1 MPIALGSGAGGFP
14 CMMGPVDKGIGEM
27 WRAFFLAVGIT
38 LCILGGEC
46 LLIDRAVMAQSP
58 DEATAAAGE
67 AASRDIIPPD
77 WAPWSLLSAGAV
89 VMIYSFTIP
98 KRINS

>member
-1 MPIALGSGAGGFP
+1 
-14 CMMGPVDKGIGEM
+14 M
-27 WRAFFLAVGIT
+27 WRSFFLAVGIT

-46 LLIDRAVMAQSP
+46 LLIDKAVMAQNP
-58 DEATAAAGE
+58 DGAATAATGE
-67 AASRDIIPPD
+67 AESRDVVPPD
-77 WAPWSLLSAGAV
+77 WAPWSLMSAGAV